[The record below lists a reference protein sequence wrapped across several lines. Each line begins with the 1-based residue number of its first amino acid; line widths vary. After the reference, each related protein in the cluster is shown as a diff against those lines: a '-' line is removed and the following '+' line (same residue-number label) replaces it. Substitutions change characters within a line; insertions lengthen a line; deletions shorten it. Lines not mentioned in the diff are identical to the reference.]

1 MMTIE
6 ESIKQLED
14 LIEDWDLD
22 ETELNQTDVNA
33 IKKVLEERRYIIKY
47 LKHRINECNN
57 FIRHIEHKMKN
68 VSGLGRIAEKAYLT
82 NQIMTSSVA
91 EKCYEEI
98 LNKIEKR

>member
-68 VSGLGRIAEKAYLT
+68 VSGLGRIAGKTYLT

-98 LNKIEKR
+98 LSKIEKR